1 MSLLVLIWNKSFF
14 IWYKNALLR
23 LKIVIFQPNKLRN
36 YLYIT
41 CISPAEAF
49 SVAWTTERWKIPAT
63 QKHKYVFHHC
73 WASFCFHRVS
83 KDPKT
88 RHYLCL
94 IFLFQRGQIAKWAT
108 DSWQG
113 IQWVA
118 QGHIN
123 KADTCRNLPA
133 CMWELLGAPLDCQV
147 LQEIHN
153 KPKKRLFLDIWGSS
167 RCSPEGLHPS
177 INIWDSDSNS
187 DP

>member
-108 DSWQG
+108 
-113 IQWVA
+113 VA
-118 QGHIN
+118 QT
-123 KADTCRNLPA
+123 ADRGFSELLKDTSTKLILAETCLPA
-133 CMWELLGAPLDCQV
+133 CES
-147 LQEIHN
+147 
-153 KPKKRLFLDIWGSS
+153 FLAL
-167 RCSPEGLHPS
+167 P
-177 INIWDSDSNS
+177 
-187 DP
+187 